1 MKCWGIVVFSSRRGW
16 GWRTCLPFP
25 RICLRVPVRAEVAA
39 VRVRRAEVEVDTEV
53 QQTEN
58 AGAGEPPTPCV
69 LMP

>member
-1 MKCWGIVVFSSRRGW
+1 M
-16 GWRTCLPFP
+16 PFP
-25 RICLRVPVRAEVAA
+25 GICLRVPVRAEVAA